1 MRMFVMKTKAYFSLM
16 LSILIT
22 GCGSSNID
30 AVKGSEF
37 IVDESFTVAQ
47 AMDERPICSDSS
59 WEEYEDD
66 RGRVIVEYECNLIGA
81 ESYFS
86 ESGDKVDQYLSRSLG
101 QRIRQEQEYISQ
113 LQSKLKAAPERI
125 NQVIGQ
131 FKADGE
137 LDDFAFIQYRVSPF
151 SDCDVSTSSYSDG
164 YSEEKAADLRLCLEE
179 KISNYEA
186 DLEHRV
192 SEVEESQGKIRN
204 KSKVTGVS
212 SATEIFRW
220 TLTEESIY
228 YHGGG
233 ISLTLA
239 DGSDLYF
246 PYMED
251 GGRYGYS
258 MKQALSDTLN
268 NEMTDYATL
277 ASSRNAVPGVIEVM
291 SRL

>member
-1 MRMFVMKTKAYFSLM
+1 M

-66 RGRVIVEYECNLIGA
+66 RGRIIVEYACDLNGA

-86 ESGDKVDQYLSRSLG
+86 EAGDKVDQYLSQSLG
-101 QRIRQEQEYISQ
+101 YRVEQEQKYISQ
-113 LQSKLKAAPERI
+113 MQSKLKAAPELI
-125 NQVIGQ
+125 NQVIEQ
-131 FKADGE
+131 FKANGE
-137 LDDFAFIQYRVSPF
+137 LDDFAFVEYRVSPRR
-151 SDCDVSTSSYSDG
+151 DCDVATSSYSDG
-164 YSEEKAADLRLCLEE
+164 YSEEKAADLRSCLEE
-179 KISNYEA
+179 RISNDEA
-186 DLEHRV
+186 DLDRRA
-192 SEVEESQGKIRN
+192 SEIEEIQGKIRN

-212 SATEIFRW
+212 SATEVFRW

-233 ISLTLA
+233 VSLTLA

-277 ASSRNAVPGVIEVM
+277 ASSRTAVPGVREVM

>member
-1 MRMFVMKTKAYFSLM
+1 VERLQ
-16 LSILIT
+16 
-22 GCGSSNID
+22 
-30 AVKGSEF
+30 
-37 IVDESFTVAQ
+37 SFTVAQ

-66 RGRVIVEYECNLIGA
+66 RGRIIVEYACNLNGA

-86 ESGDKVDQYLSRSLG
+86 ESGDEVDQYLSQSLG
-101 QRIRQEQEYISQ
+101 YRIKQQQKYISQ
-113 LQSKLKAAPERI
+113 KQSKVKAAPELI
-125 NQVIGQ
+125 NQVIEK
-131 FKADGE
+131 FKANGE
-137 LDDFAFIQYRVSPF
+137 LDDFAFVEYRVSPLR
-151 SDCDVSTSSYSDG
+151 DCDVATSSYSDG
-164 YSEEKAADLRLCLEE
+164 YSEEKAADLRSCLEE
-179 KISNYEA
+179 RVSNDKA
-186 DLEHRV
+186 DLDRRA
-192 SEVEESQGKIRN
+192 SEIEEMQGRMRN

-220 TLTEESIY
+220 TVTEESIY

-239 DGSDLYF
+239 DSSDLYF

-277 ASSRNAVPGVIEVM
+277 ASSRNAVPGVSEVM